1 MSLTPL
7 KSMLFLAFTLLS
19 ANSQAKKQDN
29 CLSSP
34 FTVKVGQLESKGFG
48 KSHEQSIKNAHVNL
62 QSQISAI
69 TVEDQFIQ
77 RRNGNSINVQSN
89 SQIRLNGSRTKGVKD
104 QETFRCTEQYVTYV
118 LYDNRSLA
126 MQISAILGKGSYKLV
141 GQSYLITSPL
151 LAKFN
156 QDNTFNTIQV
166 SLFNSNNN
174 DFLLTL
180 GNKKIVVSKQ
190 ELPYLVQ
197 PISIKKSEVTQPLLL
212 ASYEK
217 LEQNKWL
224 TIDVSPVNASSS
236 TRLYYCSEQA
246 ECSTLHSHIKH
257 RQQLTLLTLS
267 TEQNVDHSG
276 YVFLV
281 SNKLLEKASLAYANA
296 STHQDFYFQLLD
308 LVHKYPEQ
316 TNMLAVNNT
325 RNF

>member
-1 MSLTPL
+1 
-7 KSMLFLAFTLLS
+7 
-19 ANSQAKKQDN
+19 
-29 CLSSP
+29 
-34 FTVKVGQLESKGFG
+34 
-48 KSHEQSIKNAHVNL
+48 
-62 QSQISAI
+62 
-69 TVEDQFIQ
+69 
-77 RRNGNSINVQSN
+77 
-89 SQIRLNGSRTKGVKD
+89 
-104 QETFRCTEQYVTYV
+104 
-118 LYDNRSLA
+118 